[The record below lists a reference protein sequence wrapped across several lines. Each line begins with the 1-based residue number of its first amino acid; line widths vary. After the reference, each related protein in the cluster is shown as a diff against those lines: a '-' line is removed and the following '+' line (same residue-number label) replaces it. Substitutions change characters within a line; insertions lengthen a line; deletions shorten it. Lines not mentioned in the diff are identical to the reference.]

1 MTYEE
6 RVKHRDLVERLTR
19 LRLRIEEGEGSSPL
33 TREEARELVAIVEE
47 TVDGESSI
55 RQCTFNDYDDFLHR
69 GTKSPLRELS
79 FVLYQAYVEV
89 VPLGRGETIHIG
101 AYFFRRKG
109 SPSP

>member
-47 TVDGESSI
+47 TVASSSPE
-55 RQCTFNDYDDFLHR
+55 RLDRLMETVVEEATFRAGAF
-69 GTKSPLRELS
+69 SLS
-79 FVLYQAYVEV
+79 E
-89 VPLGRGETIHIG
+89 
-101 AYFFRRKG
+101 
-109 SPSP
+109 